1 MANSHHRE
9 NEVPWTSMA
18 LIKKAVKRVL
28 ERVVFITSKR
38 EENNLPRKEGSGL
51 VLFCG
56 CAFRS
61 NKSSLRR
68 FLRPS
73 HGNHFIVIGNFLL
86 ENVTKRVF

>member
-38 EENNLPRKEGSGL
+38 EENNLPRKEGQDAA
-51 VLFCG
+51 VLFY
-56 CAFRS
+56 S
-61 NKSSLRR
+61 VVVLSE
-68 FLRPS
+68 
-73 HGNHFIVIGNFLL
+73 VIKA
-86 ENVTKRVF
+86 V